1 MDSGR
6 ITSIPFITAGGYY
19 DSICDI
25 YKHIHNLAC
34 TPSKNVFMLNI
45 ASDHWLL
52 KYKGLINPGT
62 ITSQKETAKALKL
75 LKNLNQMYVCQNGDS
90 MIGTDV
96 SLKQHLF
103 VRISSFPER

>member
-25 YKHIHNLAC
+25 YIKHIHNLTC

-45 ASDHWLL
+45 ASDH
-52 KYKGLINPGT
+52 
-62 ITSQKETAKALKL
+62 
-75 LKNLNQMYVCQNGDS
+75 
-90 MIGTDV
+90 
-96 SLKQHLF
+96 
-103 VRISSFPER
+103 

>member
-19 DSICDI
+19 DSICNI

-45 ASDHWLL
+45 ASDH
-52 KYKGLINPGT
+52 
-62 ITSQKETAKALKL
+62 
-75 LKNLNQMYVCQNGDS
+75 
-90 MIGTDV
+90 
-96 SLKQHLF
+96 
-103 VRISSFPER
+103 

>member
-19 DSICDI
+19 DSICV

-45 ASDHWLL
+45 ASDH
-52 KYKGLINPGT
+52 
-62 ITSQKETAKALKL
+62 
-75 LKNLNQMYVCQNGDS
+75 
-90 MIGTDV
+90 
-96 SLKQHLF
+96 
-103 VRISSFPER
+103 